1 MRGKRSAGATIKKQ
15 MDSNLLTALVTNVTA
30 AGSTAGV
37 AITALLLSN
46 KRIDRVEAAL
56 DRVDARL
63 DRLTAS
69 MDLRFDQFTA
79 LMDARLESVDARLES
94 LTGSMH
100 DIDKSLSIIEDRVGR
115 S

>member
-1 MRGKRSAGATIKKQ
+1 
-15 MDSNLLTALVTNVTA
+15 MDSNLITALVTSVTA

-56 DRVDARL
+56 DR
-63 DRLTAS
+63 LTS
-69 MDLRFDQFTA
+69 SV
-79 LMDARLESVDARLES
+79 DARLESVDARLES

-100 DIDKSLSIIEDRVGR
+100 DIDKRLSIIEDRVGR
-115 S
+115 A